1 MIISE
6 NTRRHVQE
14 RSSSYKTRDTTS
26 DKDPITTSE
35 IDFKVGA

>member
-14 RSSSYKTRDTTS
+14 RSSSYEARDITS
-26 DKDPITTSE
+26 NKDPITSSE
-35 IDFKVGA
+35 IDIKVGA

>member
-6 NTRRHVQE
+6 STRRHMQE
-14 RSSSYKTRDTTS
+14 RSSSYEARDITS